1 MAAHRAR
8 RLSDAPAPAGDRRH
22 GFRRR
27 SDATVRR
34 TSHAAVALLGFVGGL
49 AAGALVWSQ
58 QVHQHRRGLFSR
70 SPLRRLAALGY
81 LGGQPSVDAARLV
94 RDYMEWER
102 RPALRRRGQQV
113 LRQIERALDA
123 SSLG

>member
-1 MAAHRAR
+1 MR
-8 RLSDAPAPAGDRRH
+8 RRPMWDGSDRREAL
-22 GFRRR
+22 RRR
-27 SDATVRR
+27 SDETVRR
-34 TSHAAVALLGFVGGL
+34 TSHAAMALLGFLGG
-49 AAGALVWSQ
+49 AAIGAAVWSQ

-102 RPALRRRGQQV
+102 LPALRRRAQQV
-113 LRQIERALDA
+113 LRQIERALDTT
-123 SSLG
+123 SLR